1 MKTRTQIIIL
11 GLVAVGLTA
20 FLKPID
26 VLVPLQTRL
35 RGQSVEVLNQSRSLG
50 SLVDCI
56 NQVDEPW
63 RRGFW
68 AYEARESRSR
78 TSLLELQRR
87 YPDVFNPRYGDDLSR
102 DSDGHERR
110 LAPCLPQ
117 AKARLALHELLPE
130 EERAALYYAEALHA
144 MTQQISMLDF
154 EHRLFVGYNL
164 KPFKAEETFLHTAER
179 LIDASNK
186 LRPVVEQKDR
196 ELRTA
201 QLAQLQDRFCMD
213 AHWHVLCFMLEVRD
227 TLSEIK
233 DRADRQALDSVTLA
247 ATYERMKV
255 QLEQARAYMAANP
268 STRSTYNVHRIWQ
281 NVDPLAEAWL
291 QSMRTLVDDWNQHA
305 LPHQLSDDFDN
316 ITLGY
321 DRLLVEYNRWAG
333 TAF

>member
-1 MKTRTQIIIL
+1 MKTRTQLIIL

-26 VLVPLQTRL
+26 ALVPLQTRL

-68 AYEARESRSR
+68 TYQARDSTSQA
-78 TSLLELQRR
+78 SLLELQRR
-87 YPDVFNPRYGDDLSR
+87 YPDLFNPRYGDDLSR
-102 DSDGHERR
+102 NSDGHKLR

-117 AKARLALHELLPE
+117 AQARLALHEHLPE
-130 EERAALYYAEALHA
+130 EERAVLYYAEALHA
-144 MTQQISMLDF
+144 MSQQIFRLDF
-154 EHRLFVGYNL
+154 EQSLFIGSNL
-164 KPFKAEETFLHTAER
+164 KPINIERTFQPAAER

-186 LRPVVEQKDR
+186 FRPVVEQKDR

-201 QLAQLQDRFCMD
+201 QLAQLQERFGMD
-213 AHWHVLCFMLEVRD
+213 AHWHVLRFMLEVRD
-227 TLSEIK
+227 TLSDVK
-233 DRADRQALDSVTLA
+233 DRADRQALDSVSLA
-247 ATYERMKV
+247 AAHERIKV
-255 QLEQARAYMAANP
+255 QLEQTRAYLAANP

-281 NVDPLAEAWL
+281 NVDPFTEAWL
-291 QSMRTLVDDWNQHA
+291 QSMQTLVYDWNHHA
-305 LPHQLSDDFDN
+305 PPHQLSDDFDN

-321 DRLLVEYNRWAG
+321 DRLLGEYNRWAS